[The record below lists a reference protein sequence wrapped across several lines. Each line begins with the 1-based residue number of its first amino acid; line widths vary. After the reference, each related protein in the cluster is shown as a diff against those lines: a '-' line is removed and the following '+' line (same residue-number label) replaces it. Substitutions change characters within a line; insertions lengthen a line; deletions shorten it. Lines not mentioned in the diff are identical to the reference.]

1 MFLPSPSPIPTLTP
15 STPQLNI
22 IVLGPRLCNYVQLY
36 ITITSQIHIRFCL
49 SIHHHDL
56 TSTAPPAASVQFRP
70 LFVPVIVFLL
80 NPFQTCSLEASR
92 PCPRLTD
99 TPRLPPMVNMSP
111 LWLWQQDKHST
122 YFLHHIMHAA
132 SNVSTVKARSKTK
145 CTLRDIKFC
154 WTLTIWNIRLK
165 TRVTIEFVYMIYH
178 ICVVHYCTII
188 TIDVNIGFELSSYFS
203 IQSSPH
209 PIILL

>member
-1 MFLPSPSPIPTLTP
+1 MSSVLLCSFGDFDSRSSPLSYSHCLQSRTGRMLNSVKVNSSCPLKLLCFYPPFPIYPHPTLTP

-111 LWLWQQDKHST
+111 L
-122 YFLHHIMHAA
+122 
-132 SNVSTVKARSKTK
+132 
-145 CTLRDIKFC
+145 
-154 WTLTIWNIRLK
+154 
-165 TRVTIEFVYMIYH
+165 
-178 ICVVHYCTII
+178 
-188 TIDVNIGFELSSYFS
+188 
-203 IQSSPH
+203 
-209 PIILL
+209 